1 MLSGICYPYHMG
13 KPEQQTLGTESDWW
27 QQLSAREWLR
37 AEHECALNL
46 LGPVRGQQVLE
57 LIPRGMPSL
66 SLPEADLI
74 TWQQQDGYWRQPVHA
89 PQQLLPVVDH
99 CLDGLIWRYLAL
111 RHHERMALAADA
123 HRCLRP
129 GGFLLVVSLNPLQ
142 PQCWRACG
150 LQQLSLQAL
159 DMSWPLRIQG
169 FRTEQSSTA
178 GGRRLLRPVR
188 LLLLRKPGDP
198 RIIHPL
204 HNRFMKSVKQTSTG
218 TVPSCR
224 AA

>member
-1 MLSGICYPYHMG
+1 MG
-13 KPEQQTLGTESDWW
+13 KPDQHPPDSTTAEPISDWW
-27 QQLSAREWLR
+27 QRANAQGWLQS
-37 AEHECALNL
+37 EQQCAQGL
-46 LGPVRGQQVLE
+46 LGSVRGQQVLE

-66 SLPEADLI
+66 ILPEAELM
-74 TWQQQDGYWRQPVHA
+74 TWEQEQGFWHQPVFA

-129 GGFLLVVSLNPLQ
+129 GGFLLMVSLNPLQ

-159 DMSWPLRIQG
+159 DMSWPLRMQG
-169 FRTEQSSTA
+169 FRTEHSSTA
-178 GGRRLLRPVR
+178 GGRRMLRPVR

-198 RIIHPL
+198 RIIHPRQ
-204 HNRFMKSVKQTSTG
+204 NRFIKSVKQGSTG